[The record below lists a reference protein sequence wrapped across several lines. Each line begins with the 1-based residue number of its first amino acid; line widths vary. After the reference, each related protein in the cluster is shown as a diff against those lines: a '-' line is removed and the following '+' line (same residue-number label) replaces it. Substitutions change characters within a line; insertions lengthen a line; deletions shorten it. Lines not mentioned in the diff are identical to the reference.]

1 MAAIADR
8 IEALREEIRHHEYRY
23 YVLDDPEISD
33 AEFDALLRALTELE
47 TAHPA
52 LVTPDS
58 PTQRVAGQP
67 AEGFE
72 TVEHAAPLLSLDNA
86 YTVDEM
92 RAFDDRVRRG
102 LDRGNEDEDG
112 HGDVEYV
119 TELKIDGLSIALT
132 YEDGQLIR
140 GVTRGDGTRGED
152 VTTNVRA
159 IGAVPLRLEGRP
171 RGRVEVRGEVFLPRR
186 SFDRINQ
193 EREEGGEPAFANP
206 RNAAAGTMRNLDPSL
221 VARRRLSLFVYQL
234 LEDSP
239 AGDGLSHDETLERLR
254 AWGLPV
260 EPHWKACRGIDEVVE
275 VCQSWEDGRRALGF
289 DTDGVVV
296 KVRDAAERERLG
308 STAKFPRW
316 AIAFK
321 FPAEQATT
329 RLVSIEVNV
338 GRTGA
343 VTPYAVL
350 EPVLVAGSTIQ
361 MATLHN
367 AEEVA
372 RKDIRA
378 GDVVLVEKGGDV
390 IPKVVKPILGRRPT
404 GRDEP
409 KPFVMPTACP
419 ACGSTLVRPEEEVIW
434 RCPNGSCPAKV
445 RRMLQH
451 FAARGAMDIEGM
463 GESLVDQLVDRGL
476 VDDVADLYGLT
487 ADTLAGLDRMGQKS
501 AANVMAQLDGSK
513 SRELSRLLFGLGIR
527 HVGEGVAGL
536 LARRFRTLDGLME
549 ASLEE
554 LEAVDDVGPVVAASV
569 RAYFDEPA
577 NRRLMDRLREAGLTL
592 EQPADDGATDPEP
605 GPLTGQTFVLT
616 GTLSGYSR
624 DEAAEAIAARGGRV
638 TASVSRKTDF
648 LVAGDAPGSKLD
660 KARALGVDV
669 LDEAA
674 FAKLIM
680 K

>member
-8 IEALREEIRHHEYRY
+8 IEALREAIRHHEHRY

-33 AEFDALLRALTELE
+33 AEFDALLRSLTELE
-47 TAHPA
+47 AAHPE

-67 AEGFE
+67 ADGFE

-86 YTVDEM
+86 YTVEEM
-92 RAFDDRVRRG
+92 QAFDDRVRRG
-102 LDRGNEDEDG
+102 LARRDED
-112 HGDVEYV
+112 DSSVDYV

-132 YEDGQLIR
+132 YEDGRLVR

-159 IGAVPLRLEGRP
+159 IGAVPLRLQGP
-171 RGRVEVRGEVFLPRR
+171 SRGTVEVRGEVFLPRR

-193 EREEGGEPAFANP
+193 EREASGEPAFANP
-206 RNAAAGTMRNLDPSL
+206 RNAAAGTMRTLDPAL
-221 VARRRLSLFVYQL
+221 VARRKLGLFVYQL
-234 LEDSP
+234 LATESS
-239 AGDGLSHDETLERLR
+239 AGGGLAHDEALERLR

-260 EPHWKACRGIDEVVE
+260 EPHWKACHGIGEVIDF
-275 VCQSWEDGRRALGF
+275 CRRWEDERRSLGF

-296 KVRDAAERERLG
+296 KIRDAVERQRLG

-350 EPVLVAGSTIQ
+350 DPVLVAGSTIQ

-367 AEEVA
+367 ADEVA

-390 IPKVVKPILGRRPT
+390 IPKIVKPIVSRRPT
-404 GRDEP
+404 GRNAP
-409 KPFVMPTACP
+409 KPFVMPTVCP
-419 ACGSTLVRPEEEVIW
+419 ACGSTLVRQEDEVVW
-434 RCPNGSCPAKV
+434 RCPNASCPAKI

-451 FAARGAMDIEGM
+451 FAARGAMDIEGL
-463 GESLVDQLVDRGL
+463 GESLVNQLVERGL
-476 VDDVADLYGLT
+476 VRDVADLYGLT
-487 ADTLAGLDRMGQKS
+487 SETLTGLDRMGPKS
-501 AANVMAQLDGSK
+501 AANLMAQLERSK
-513 SRELSRLLFGLGIR
+513 SRDLSRLLFGLGIR
-527 HVGEGVAGL
+527 HVGEGVAGV
-536 LARRFRTLDGLME
+536 LARRFRTVNAVLE
-549 ASLEE
+549 ASVEGAGDRRGRGSGGRRLRARVLRRAGESPSGGPPQGGRAQPGR
-554 LEAVDDVGPVVAASV
+554 AVGGGGGRSGGRPAGRLHV
-569 RAYFDEPA
+569 RADRNP
-577 NRRLMDRLREAGLTL
+577 RRVLAG
-592 EQPADDGATDPEP
+592 
-605 GPLTGQTFVLT
+605 
-616 GTLSGYSR
+616 
-624 DEAAEAIAARGGRV
+624 
-638 TASVSRKTDF
+638 
-648 LVAGDAPGSKLD
+648 
-660 KARALGVDV
+660 
-669 LDEAA
+669 
-674 FAKLIM
+674 
-680 K
+680 